1 MRWGEWVQ
9 WQMIV
14 WVLGVGPRGGSPNFA
29 KMKGMDLTGLF
40 YCVIVR
46 FLEGRGEFEFVTR
59 LSIEMHPTCCGALA
73 GGRIFG
79 QLYFK

>member
-1 MRWGEWVQ
+1 
-9 WQMIV
+9 MIV
-14 WVLGVGPRGGSPNFA
+14 WVLGVGPKGGSPNFA
-29 KMKGMDLTGLF
+29 KMKGMDLTWDLTGL
-40 YCVIVR
+40 CHRIHATSSVT

>member
-1 MRWGEWVQ
+1 
-9 WQMIV
+9 MIV
-14 WVLGVGPRGGSPNFA
+14 WVLGVGPKGGSPNFA
-29 KMKGMDLTGLF
+29 KMKGMDLTWDLTGLCQLSS
-40 YCVIVR
+40 YIER

-79 QLYFK
+79 QLSFK

>member
-1 MRWGEWVQ
+1 
-9 WQMIV
+9 MIV

-29 KMKGMDLTGLF
+29 KMKGMDPCMDLTGL
-40 YCVIVR
+40 CVIER